1 MLYQIKG
8 KLKEIN
14 PPNKLILQTNN
25 FILLELLIPLNLVD
39 LLRKNF
45 LEKEITFYVV
55 PILRKNE
62 YIEIYGFL
70 NKDERELFIKLNNL
84 SKIGPKLALNLLS
97 VFSPETLREV
107 IINKKVHELS
117 KVPGIGPKRAEKLY
131 LELKS
136 LFLKP
141 FQKGIFLPPEKE
153 ILLEEAK
160 SCLMS
165 LGFQG
170 KEVEKILYKIFEETD
185 TLDTLIKKALREFS
199 PKLKEEIY
207 IGENP

>member
-25 FILLELLIPLNLVD
+25 FIWWELLIPLNLVD
-39 LLRKNF
+39 SLRKNF
-45 LEKEITFYVV
+45 LEKEIIFYVV
-55 PILRKNE
+55 PILRRNE

-70 NKDERELFIKLNNL
+70 NKEERELFIKLNNL

-107 IINKKVHELS
+107 IIEKKIQELS

-131 LELKS
+131 LDLKS

-141 FQKGIFLPPEKE
+141 SQKGILLPPEKE

-165 LGFQG
+165 LGFQS
-170 KEVEKILYKIFEETD
+170 KEIEKVLYKVFEDTD
-185 TLDTLIKKALREFS
+185 TLDTLIKKALKEFS
-199 PKLKEEIY
+199 PILREETY
-207 IGENP
+207 KGE